1 MSLNIITVPSCH
13 GTCVLWPGISETAS
27 SAVHLALSLFASY
40 PALSSSCLPVSCTVL
55 KEAGPSKHNIT
66 SCKHPENCQMCF
78 GGFLCPPPPALP
90 LSVPGCVGFNPTQE
104 TDSFSQWEPTLA
116 MWMLIRSLLME
127 LGEQRMA
134 PLFFPIFKKSG
145 VVIILLGE
153 GAPHWDTILGI
164 S

>member
-116 MWMLIRSLLME
+116 MWMLIQSLLME

-153 GAPHWDTILGI
+153 GAPH
-164 S
+164 